1 VGKLEEVVR
10 LLRAQILI
18 SNKCIEKIK
27 ALKETLQAE
36 NKGADIVAAVQAIE
50 PALLELGK
58 LEKDKQ
64 EFLRKHKM
72 PAMSAFITK
81 APPSEEREIVVH
93 LLHRVQE
100 FEEALG
106 REIEAA
112 RLLLE
117 RGKKYVDYHINVM
130 TRTVASETY
139 TQDAANKESR
149 REIKMFDSSV

>member
-1 VGKLEEVVR
+1 
-10 LLRAQILI
+10 
-18 SNKCIEKIK
+18 
-27 ALKETLQAE
+27 
-36 NKGADIVAAVQAIE
+36 
-50 PALLELGK
+50 
-58 LEKDKQ
+58 
-64 EFLRKHKM
+64 M
-72 PAMSAFITK
+72 
-81 APPSEEREIVVH
+81 